1 MHLPVLL
8 LALLSA
14 LPSPMEGATTSA
26 CERAAAADVYRVL
39 DCEQTDALLASAAPF
54 DACDADDDDDSS
66 ELRRRAVRAQQ
77 HHPTAEVPAVATAF
91 PTSLPGTGHARAAC
105 ERPVARTRF
114 HKEAIPRAR
123 AQLPD
128 PAPVL

>member
-1 MHLPVLL
+1 MHLSVLL

-14 LPSPMEGATTSA
+14 VPSPMEGATASA

-39 DCEQTDALLASAAPF
+39 DCEQSDAFLATAAAF
-54 DACDADDDDDSS
+54 DACDAEDDDDASD
-66 ELRRRAVRAQQ
+66 LRRRAVQAQPQ
-77 HHPTAEVPAVATAF
+77 HPTAETPAVATAF